1 VNLLQA
7 TLREMRILHAVFMLT
22 VLLYIYTLIVLHPQE
37 RKVSSATVSSF
48 AAESIAAAGL
58 ALLFRSRKITPALEI
73 LYRDPEDKSALA
85 RWRSGNILSFVLT
98 ETIVLFGFM
107 LKYLG
112 SGWNV
117 AGVFFVVGTLLFLV
131 WRPRIDVPAG
141 S

>member
-1 VNLLQA
+1 MNLLQA

>member
-1 VNLLQA
+1 MNLMQA

-22 VLLYIYTLIVLHPQE
+22 VLLYIFTLIVLHPQE

-58 ALLFRSRKITPALEI
+58 ALLFRSRKIKPALEI
-73 LYRDPEDKSALA
+73 LHGDPEDTSALA

-107 LKYLG
+107 VKYLG
-112 SGWNV
+112 AGWNV

-131 WRPRIDVPAG
+131 WRPRLDVPGG